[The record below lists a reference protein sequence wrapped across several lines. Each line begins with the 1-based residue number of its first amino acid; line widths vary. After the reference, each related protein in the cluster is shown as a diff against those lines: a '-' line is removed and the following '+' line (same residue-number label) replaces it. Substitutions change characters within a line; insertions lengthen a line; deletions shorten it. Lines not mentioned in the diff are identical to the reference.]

1 MAALAASRQS
11 SPASAA
17 ADRVPLAALLSL
29 ALHGGVAAAVAAW
42 GLPPIDGPPA
52 LIVEFVAPAP
62 VAAEAAPAPATAP
75 AAAVPSPAPAEPQ
88 PELLPA
94 VEAPLPIPMTKPTR
108 PLRRSPQPIAKPA
121 ERPAP
126 SSIQAASIQAA
137 SIQAAASAEMAAPAE
152 QVVPAQQTA
161 SQIAAPAATPAAAA
175 PAEPL
180 VTTDARFRR
189 PPRPPAYPPRAIAL
203 EQEGISVIRALID
216 TDGSS
221 REVRL
226 WRSSGFAL
234 LDQAALAAVR
244 DWAFEAARRGEQPVL
259 AWVEVPVRFEIR

>member
-1 MAALAASRQS
+1 MVALAASRQF
-11 SPASAA
+11 SPALPGARRA
-17 ADRVPLAALLSL
+17 PLAPLLSL
-29 ALHGGVAAAVAAW
+29 TLHGAVAAAVAAW
-42 GLPPIDGPPA
+42 GMPAIDAPPA

-62 VAAEAAPAPATAP
+62 AAAAPPPAP
-75 AAAVPSPAPAEPQ
+75 AAAAETPAPAQPAPAEPEPAK
-88 PELLPA
+88 PEPAKPEPRPLPA
-94 VEAPLPIPMTKPTR
+94 
-108 PLRRSPQPIAKPA
+108 A
-121 ERPAP
+121 ELPAP
-126 SSIQAASIQAA
+126 RPVQKPVRLPRRATQPVSSPVQA
-137 SIQAAASAEMAAPAE
+137 AAPAE
-152 QVVPAQQTA
+152 TAAPAELPA
-161 SQIAAPAATPAAAA
+161 PAPSPMSQIAAPATTPATVPAAAL
-175 PAEPL
+175 AEPP
-180 VTTDARFRR
+180 VVTDARFRR
-189 PPRPPAYPPRAIAL
+189 PPRPPAYPPRALAL